1 MWRSYVA
8 AFLFVFT
15 VAGGFYMH
23 HYTAQEA
30 QSIADQIPLTL
41 QEARED
47 GRLDKAF
54 EAFNRKAS
62 LLSTFYV
69 HSALDEIAEVFEECF
84 TYMGLQNDEEYQAQ
98 ARRLYYLLYRLP
110 SMDDP
115 NLENIF

>member
-8 AFLFVFT
+8 AFLFVLT

-23 HYTAQEA
+23 HYT
-30 QSIADQIPLTL
+30 T
-41 QEARED
+41 QEARAVAELVPQTLEQARRD
-47 GRLDKAF
+47 GGLERAF
-54 EAFNRKAS
+54 EAFNRKAP

-69 HSALDEIAEVFEECF
+69 HTALDEISEAFEECF
-84 TYMGLQNDEEYQAQ
+84 AYMGLGNGEEYQAQ

-115 NLENIF
+115 SLENIL